1 MREREATGGG
11 AGTIARRPRRRPVRS
26 TAPARRPVAE
36 RASAHRTAHRRTSGA
51 RAGVENA
58 EVARI
63 LREVADLLEIEAANA
78 FRVRAYRSAART
90 IEELPEPVA
99 AMAGDTERLTS
110 LPGIGEDLAGK
121 ISEIARTGT
130 LPLLGELQHEA
141 PRGAVA
147 LMHVPGLGPKRAK
160 VLCERL
166 GIRSLAG
173 LQRAAREHRIRKLP
187 GFGARTEQKILEELT
202 ARGSDEQRVLRSVA
216 AQYGDAILAHVRELP
231 GVQRAEIAGSFRR
244 CRETVGDLDV
254 LVCCAPR
261 TPVVD
266 HFCAHDEVSRV
277 LARGPTKASVVLR
290 SGLQVD
296 LRVLPER
303 SFGAGLHYFTGSK
316 PHNIA
321 VRRLGQLRGLKI
333 NEYGVFRGTRWT
345 AGRDEEEVFRAVGL
359 PWIPPELREDR
370 GEIEAA
376 RAHTLPRLVEPGDIR
391 GDLQVHTTDSDG
403 RDSLQ
408 AMAEAAEE
416 MGYEYLAISD
426 HTPTVRIAGG
436 LDRAGFRRQMRR
448 IERLNAKLR
457 HLTILTGAEVDIHAD
472 GSLDLDDATL
482 AALDV
487 VVVSLHS
494 RLDLPAAD
502 QTRRIVRA
510 LEHPSVDLLGH
521 PTGRL
526 IGRRRPS
533 VLDLDTICRAAA
545 DHGVMLEVNAQPER
559 LDLDDIAARAAVA
572 HGVRLAIDT
581 DAHAVAELRFMRWGV
596 EQARRG
602 WVERAHVANTRPL
615 SALRKLL
622 HGGRR

>member
-1 MREREATGGG
+1 MRDSQSGS
-11 AGTIARRPRRRPVRS
+11 GTAVARRPRRRHRPARARVQPSRDA
-26 TAPARRPVAE
+26 APARR
-36 RASAHRTAHRRTSGA
+36 RARGSRF
-51 RAGVENA
+51 GVENA
-58 EVARI
+58 EIARI
-63 LREVADLLEIEAANA
+63 LREVADLLEIESANA
-78 FRVRAYRSAART
+78 FRVRAYRGAART
-90 IEELPEPVA
+90 IEELAEPVSGMA
-99 AMAGDTERLTS
+99 ADTERLTC

-121 ISEIARTGT
+121 ILEIARTGT
-130 LPLLGELQHEA
+130 LPLLGELKHEA
-141 PRGAVA
+141 PRGAVE

-160 VLCERL
+160 LLCEEL

-173 LQRAAREHRIRKLP
+173 LERAAREHRIQKLR
-187 GFGARTEQKILEELT
+187 GFGARTEEKILEELG
-202 ARGSDEQRVLRSVA
+202 AGAAGEHRVLRAIA
-216 AQYGDAILAHVRELP
+216 AQYGEAILAYVRELP
-231 GVQRAEIAGSFRR
+231 GIQRAEIAGSFRR
-244 CRETVGDLDV
+244 CRETVGDLDL

-261 TPVVD
+261 TPIVE
-266 HFCAHDEVSRV
+266 HFCTFGEVARV
-277 LARGPTKASVVLR
+277 LARGPTKASIVLR

-321 VRRLGQLRGLKI
+321 IRRLGQRRGLKI
-333 NEYGVFRGTRWT
+333 NEYGVFRGTRWST
-345 AGRDEEEVFRAVGL
+345 GRTEEDVFRAVGL

-376 RAHTLPRLVEPGDIR
+376 RTHRLPKLIELGYIR

-403 RDSLQ
+403 RDSLED
-408 AMAEAAEE
+408 MAKAAESL
-416 MGYEYLAISD
+416 GYEYLAVTD

-448 IERLNAKLR
+448 IERLNAKLSS
-457 HLTILTGAEVDIHAD
+457 LTILTGAEVDIHAD
-472 GSLDLDDATL
+472 GTLDLDDDTL

-494 RLDLPAAD
+494 RLDLPAAE

-510 LEHPSVDLLGH
+510 IEHPAVDIVGH
-521 PTGRL
+521 LTGRL
-526 IGRRRPS
+526 IGRRRES
-533 VLDLDTICRAAA
+533 ALELETILRAAA

-559 LDLDDIAARAAVA
+559 LDIDDVTARAALS
-572 HGVRLAIDT
+572 HGVRLTINT
-581 DAHAVAELRFMRWGV
+581 DAHAIAELRFMRWGV

-602 WVERAHVANTRPL
+602 WVERSDVVNTRSL
-615 SALRKLL
+615 SAVLKLL